1 MRKLLLSATAL
12 LGFTA
17 GAMAADLPRRAAP
30 PPMFAPVPVF
40 TWTGFYVGANA
51 GWGWNDNGNN
61 NTFGGDQFLVL
72 VPPGPPFAA
81 NALVFP
87 GGTPGGFG
95 AFGQKNN
102 DSSFVL
108 GGQVGFNYQFTPGSG
123 FVVGVE
129 ADADWIG
136 SNNHND
142 NNAFF
147 GNLGAGPTGNVFTAT
162 PTGFPGG
169 VPLVGLGVA
178 ASAPGAVGNVVLFNN
193 AFGGGAGF
201 GNGNGR
207 NTDWFGT
214 VRARVG
220 YAFDRVLVFAT
231 GGFAWSGN
239 GNDNNGFGFGGG
251 GNTVPFTTPFFVSQA
266 AAVNA
271 IGIVPTFTGFAGN
284 RNNNDW
290 GWTIGGGIEYAFTN
304 NLTVKLEGLYV
315 NFDNGNN
322 NNGFIAG
329 NQVVGVTNTGAAV
342 TAGQLGLAGN
352 RGNNNNDDFF
362 IVRAGINFKFGS

>member
-1 MRKLLLSATAL
+1 M
-12 LGFTA
+12 GFTA
-17 GAMAADLPRRAAP
+17 GAVAADLPRRVAP
-30 PPMFAPVPVF
+30 PVFAPIPVF

-51 GWGWNDNGNN
+51 GWGWSDTGGGAS
-61 NTFGGDQFLVL
+61 GGDQFLVP

-87 GGTPGGFG
+87 GGVPGGLG
-95 AFGQKNN
+95 LLGEKNNN
-102 DSSFVL
+102 DSFLL

-129 ADADWIG
+129 ADAHWIG

-142 NNAFF
+142 NSAFF
-147 GNLGAGPTGNVFTAT
+147 GNFGAGPTGNVFTAT
-162 PTGFPGG
+162 ATGFPGG

-178 ASAPGAVGNVVLFNN
+178 NPVIGAPGNVVLFNN
-193 AFGGGAGF
+193 AFV
-201 GNGNGR
+201 GNGVLGEAKGR

-231 GGFAWSGN
+231 GGFAWTGN
-239 GNDNNGFGFGGG
+239 GNDSNSFGFGGG

-290 GWTIGGGIEYAFTN
+290 GWTIGGGVEYAFTN
-304 NLTVKLEGLYV
+304 NLTVKLEGLWV
-315 NFDNGNN
+315 NFDNGNKN
-322 NNGFIAG
+322 NAFIGGG

-342 TAGQLGLAGN
+342 TRGQLGFAGASN
-352 RGNNNNDDFF
+352 NNNNDIF
-362 IVRAGINFKFGS
+362 IARVGVNFKFGS